1 METEGSR
8 PFGRIELA
16 PPEGSRSGREG
27 ATVAHGRLRVYLG
40 AAPGVGKTYDM
51 LGEGHRRAGRGT
63 DVVIAY
69 VEDYGRPL
77 TRQMAEGLESVPR
90 RTLTYRDCNFTE
102 MDLDAVLAR
111 RPQVALVDELAHTNI
126 PGSRHEKRWQ
136 DIHELLAAGI
146 DVISTVNIQ
155 HLESLN
161 DVVEHI
167 TGVKQRETVPDDVVR
182 AADQIELVDMSAE
195 ALRRRMAHGNIY
207 PAQKVDLALAN
218 YFRAGNLTALREL
231 ALLWAADR
239 VEEALLR
246 YRHDH
251 GIQQPWSTRERV
263 LVALSG
269 GPEGDTLIRRAKRT
283 ASRGAGGEFLAVHI
297 EPDDALASRS
307 PRLPDHQRELV
318 EELGGTCHTITGTD
332 TARAI
337 LDFAR
342 EVNASQILIGATRRS
357 RLHRLFSRGIGESI
371 IEGSGDDI
379 DVHVVTHV
387 EAAHGRLLHRPG
399 RAHGQAD
406 QR

>member
-1 METEGSR
+1 VGRGS
-8 PFGRIELA
+8 
-16 PPEGSRSGREG
+16 
-27 ATVAHGRLRVYLG
+27 LRVYLG

-51 LGEGHRRAGRGT
+51 LAEGQRRAGRGT
-63 DVVIAY
+63 DVVIAFM
-69 VEDYGRPL
+69 EDYGRPL
-77 TRQMAEGLESVPR
+77 TRQMARGLETVPR
-90 RTLTYRDCNFTE
+90 RTMPYRECVFTE

-111 RPQVALVDELAHTNI
+111 RPQVALVDELAHTNV
-126 PGSRHEKRWQ
+126 PGSRHQKRWQ
-136 DIHELLAAGI
+136 DIDDLLNAGI

-182 AADQIELVDMSAE
+182 GADQIELVDMSAE
-195 ALRRRMAHGNIY
+195 ALRRRMVHGNIY
-207 PAQKVDLALAN
+207 PQEKAEQALAN

-283 ASRGAGGEFLAVHI
+283 ASRGAGGEFLAVHV
-297 EPDDALASRS
+297 EPDDSLVSRS
-307 PRLPDHQRELV
+307 SRLPDRQRALV
-318 EELGGTCHTITGTD
+318 DELGGTLHVITGND
-332 TARAI
+332 TPRAI

-357 RLHRLFSRGIGESI
+357 RLHRLFSRGIGEI
-371 IEGSGDDI
+371 VIEGSGDDI
-379 DVHVVTHV
+379 DVHVVTHA
-387 EAAHGRLLHRPG
+387 EAAHGRLLHRRSG
-399 RAHGQAD
+399 TTDATA
-406 QR
+406 

>member
-1 METEGSR
+1 MGRGS
-8 PFGRIELA
+8 
-16 PPEGSRSGREG
+16 
-27 ATVAHGRLRVYLG
+27 LRVYLG

-51 LGEGHRRAGRGT
+51 LAEGQRRAGRGT
-63 DVVIAY
+63 DVVIAFM
-69 VEDYGRPL
+69 EDYGRPL
-77 TRQMAEGLESVPR
+77 TRQMAKGLETVPR
-90 RTLTYRDCNFTE
+90 RTMPYRECVFTE

-111 RPQVALVDELAHTNI
+111 RPQVALVDELAHTNV
-126 PGSRHEKRWQ
+126 PGSRHRKRWQ
-136 DIHELLAAGI
+136 DIDDLLNAGI

-182 AADQIELVDMSAE
+182 GADQIELVDMSAE
-195 ALRRRMAHGNIY
+195 ALRRRMVHGNVY
-207 PAQKVDLALAN
+207 PQEKAEQALAN

-283 ASRGAGGEFLAVHI
+283 ASRGAGGEFLAVHV
-297 EPDDALASRS
+297 EPDDSLASRS
-307 PRLPDHQRELV
+307 SRLPDRQRALV
-318 EELGGTCHTITGTD
+318 DELGGTLHVITGND
-332 TARAI
+332 TPRAI

-357 RLHRLFSRGIGESI
+357 RLHRLFSRGIGEI
-371 IEGSGDDI
+371 VIEGSGDDI
-379 DVHVVTHV
+379 DVHVVTHA
-387 EAAHGRLLHRPG
+387 EAAHGRLLHRRSG
-399 RAHGQAD
+399 TTDATA
-406 QR
+406 

>member
-1 METEGSR
+1 MEVDAE
-8 PFGRIELA
+8 EV
-16 PPEGSRSGREG
+16 
-27 ATVAHGRLRVYLG
+27 VAVQGTLRVYLG

-51 LGEGHRRAGRGT
+51 LAEGHRRAGRGT

-69 VEDYGRPL
+69 MEDYGRPL
-77 TRQMAEGLESVPR
+77 TRQMAEGLETVPR
-90 RTLTYRDCNFTE
+90 RTMEYRDCTFTE

-111 RPQVALVDELAHTNI
+111 HPRVALVDEMAHTNI

-146 DVISTVNIQ
+146 HVISTVNIQ

-161 DVVEHI
+161 DVVAHI

-182 AADQIELVDMSAE
+182 GADQIELVDMSAE

-207 PAQKVDLALAN
+207 PRERVELALAH
-218 YFRAGNLTALREL
+218 YFRAGNLSALREI

-251 GIQQPWSTRERV
+251 GIQQPWATRERV

-269 GPEGDTLIRRAKRT
+269 GPEGATLIRRAKRT
-283 ASRGAGGEFLAVHI
+283 ASRGAGGEFLALHV
-297 EPDDALASRS
+297 EPDDALATRTR
-307 PRLPDHQRELV
+307 RLPALQRELV
-318 EELGGTCHTITGTD
+318 EELGGTCHVLAGGD
-332 TARAI
+332 PARVI

-357 RLHRLFSRGIGESI
+357 RVHRFLSRGIGETI

-379 DVHVVTHV
+379 DVHVVTHS
-387 EAAHGRLLHRPG
+387 EAAHGRWLRRRSGAAEQDGDEGDTGKDGEAPC
-399 RAHGQAD
+399 
-406 QR
+406 